1 MAHPGAADDGDGQ
14 GCQNDQRCPDHRRLH
29 WLAGLCPRPVP
40 LSLAVA
46 PGVLSRSKEVGIG
59 VGGGSEGAR
68 CQRDAQNGKHGK
80 DCLFHCLVPHHVL
93 CRDRGLRCDFR
104 HSRALRSGASTARQA
119 RNYRRRSVGEVS
131 PCTSPAHFSRPFG
144 WRYRVRCCNART
156 SRRVTRIFETV
167 PLGGLSTQEAAH
179 AWGTRNVAED
189 IPLIS
194 TRPNVSGHRRL
205 L

>member
-29 WLAGLCPRPVP
+29 WLAGLCPRPVS

-46 PGVLSRSKEVGIG
+46 PGVLSRSKQVGIG

-80 DCLFHCLVPHHVL
+80 DCLFHCLVLHHVL

-104 HSRALRSGASTARQA
+104 HSRALRSGASTAWQD
-119 RNYRRRSVGEVS
+119 RNYRGRSVGEVS
-131 PCTSPAHFSRPFG
+131 PCTSPAHFFWPLG
-144 WRYRVRCCNART
+144 WRYRVHCHVRSPPMRT
-156 SRRVTRIFETV
+156 SRNVTRIFETV
-167 PLGGLSTQEAAH
+167 PLGRLSTDD
-179 AWGTRNVAED
+179 RK
-189 IPLIS
+189 
-194 TRPNVSGHRRL
+194 RRMHGARATWPKTFR
-205 L
+205 